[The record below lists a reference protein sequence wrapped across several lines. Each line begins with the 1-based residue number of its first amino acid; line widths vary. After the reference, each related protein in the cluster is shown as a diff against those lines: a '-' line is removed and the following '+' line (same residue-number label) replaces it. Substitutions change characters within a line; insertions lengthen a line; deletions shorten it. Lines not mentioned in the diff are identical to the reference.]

1 MHRSVMETRL
11 QNPVTVLVAGPT
23 SSGKTCLVK
32 RLLEQSKD
40 IFVEPPQRILWCYGV
55 YQNTYSEMQTRFPNM
70 VLHEGLPDN
79 LGDYFDGKQAGCL
92 VLDDL
97 MFSGTKSEKVC
108 KVFTESAHH
117 LNIAVFLLVQNLFHG
132 GDYFRCMSLNCRYI
146 ILMRNNREKSQVVNL
161 GKQIFPQ
168 NTRYLKEAYEDS
180 IKLSKYGYLLID
192 LNNEDECMRLRT
204 QVFPGE
210 MQYVYICKNN

>member
-1 MHRSVMETRL
+1 MEARF

-23 SSGKTCLVK
+23 SSGKTFLV
-32 RLLEQSKD
+32 RRMLEHSWD
-40 IFVEPPQRILWCYGV
+40 LFIDPPQRILWCYGV
-55 YQNTYSEMQTRFPNM
+55 YQKTYSEMAATFPNII
-70 VLHEGLPDN
+70 LHEGLPEKLD
-79 LGDYFDGKQAGCL
+79 DYFDGKEAGCL

-97 MFSGTKSEKVC
+97 MFAGTKSESIC
-108 KVFTESAHH
+108 KVFTESSHH
-117 LNIAVFLLVQNLFHG
+117 LNLAVFLLVQNLFHG

-146 ILMRNNREKSQVVNL
+146 ILMRNNREKAQVVNL

-192 LNNEDECMRLRT
+192 LNNESDCMRLRT
-204 QVFPGE
+204 QIFPDDIH
-210 MQYVYICKNN
+210 YVYICKKK